1 MVFFLISAKMNLTG
15 PNGKVTKVITAWI
28 DDAQTGKR
36 RLVSAYV
43 DKKRG
48 DEK

>member
-1 MVFFLISAKMNLTG
+1 MSLAE
-15 PNGKVTKVITAWI
+15 PNGKGAKVITAWI
-28 DDAQTGKR
+28 DDAQMGEK